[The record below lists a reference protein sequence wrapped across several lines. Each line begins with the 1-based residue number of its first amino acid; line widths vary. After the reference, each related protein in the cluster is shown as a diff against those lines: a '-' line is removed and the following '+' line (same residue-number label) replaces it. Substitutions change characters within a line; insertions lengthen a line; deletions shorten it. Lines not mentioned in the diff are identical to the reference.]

1 MTDSFNVYGR
11 DFETKVVA
19 SILEDSSFLAQTS
32 DILKPEYFANPSYS
46 WVVSSILSYYE
57 EYKKSP
63 SSTVIKTE
71 IVNSGR
77 DDNFKTE
84 AFLFLRDANEQLKS
98 SDLSYVKDKVLQFC
112 KNNALRIAIKDSI
125 PLLEK
130 NDFDSVKVLIDKAH
144 KIGMSKDIGHI
155 YKDSFDLRYSEDS
168 RYAVKTP
175 WSPINRISQGGLGP
189 GELGIVVA
197 PSGAGKS
204 WVLSSLGASAAKEGK
219 TVVHYTLELNKIYT
233 SKRYD
238 SIFSKFQNSEL
249 EVNKEKVRKIVDS
262 LKGNII
268 VQDYPS
274 KGASINTLRGHL
286 DRCIAN
292 EIVPELIIVDYADL
306 LKGGHK
312 ELRTELNQI
321 YMSLRE
327 LSSEYNCP
335 VWTAS
340 QSNRSSIDEEVI
352 QANRI
357 AEDYSKIATGD
368 FIISLARR
376 TEDKTS
382 GIANMHII
390 KNRFGPDG
398 MTFPCRFNASIGDI
412 EVLENPIDN
421 AVSRPAVSGS
431 FDVSNFSFD

>member
-1 MTDSFNVYGR
+1 MTNSFNVYGR
-11 DFETKVVA
+11 DFETKIAA
-19 SILEDSSFLAQTS
+19 SIIEDSIFLAQVS
-32 DILKPEYFANPSYS
+32 DIIKPEYFSNLSYS
-46 WVVSSILSYYE
+46 WVISSILEYYN

-84 AFLFLRDANEQLKS
+84 AFLFLKDANEQIKS
-98 SDLSYVKDKVLQFC
+98 SDLDYVKDKVLEFC
-112 KNNALRIAIKDSI
+112 KNNALRLAIKDSI

-130 NDFDSVKVLIDKAH
+130 NDFDSVKTLIDKAH
-144 KIGMSKDIGHI
+144 KIGLSKDIGHI
-155 YKDSFDLRYSEDS
+155 YKDSFDLRYSYDS
-168 RYAVKTP
+168 RDAIKTP
-175 WSPINRISQGGLGP
+175 WQPINRITQGGLGP

-204 WVLSSLGASAAKEGK
+204 WVLSSLGASAAKDGK
-219 TVVHYTLELNKIYT
+219 TVIHYTLELNKIYT

-238 SIFSKFQNSEL
+238 SIFSKFQNAEL
-249 EVNKEKVRKIVDS
+249 EPNKDKVKKIVEA
-262 LKGNII
+262 LKGNIV

-274 KGASINTLRGHL
+274 KGASLNTIRGHL
-286 DRCIAN
+286 DRCVAN
-292 EIVPELIIVDYADL
+292 GIHPDLIIVDYADL
-306 LKGGHK
+306 LKGHHK
-312 ELRTELNQI
+312 ELRGELSQI
-321 YMSLRE
+321 YMGLRE

-368 FIISLARR
+368 FILSLSRR

-390 KNRFGPDG
+390 KNRLGPDG

-412 EVLENPIDN
+412 EVLNNAIENQ
-421 AVSRPAVSGS
+421 ASRPAVSGS